1 MLRQTEIL
9 KAVVAIIKSKYPYKV
24 YPEEVKE
31 NFSQPCFFIKFVKR
45 TDSQTK
51 NFNSNSLTLII
62 TYFTLT
68 QKGREVEFM
77 EVADDVAVLFG
88 TGFYAGKRYLPVDSI
103 SSEKIGEKRDI
114 LQIAIDLPY
123 LDTTGYDPDAGYD
136 KMQAVNIK
144 YKINNEQE
152 GKRV

>member
-9 KAVVAIIKSKYPYKV
+9 KAVVVLIKSKYPYKV

-31 NFSQPCFFIKFVKR
+31 NFRQPCFFVKFIKR
-45 TDSQTK
+45 TDTQTK
-51 NFNSNSLTLII
+51 NFNSNSLTLVI

-77 EVADDVAVLFG
+77 EVTDEIAALFG
-88 TGFYAGKRYLPVDSI
+88 TGFYAGKRYLHVDSI
-103 SSEKIGEKRDI
+103 SSEKIGEKLDI
-114 LQIAIDLPY
+114 LQISIDLPY

-136 KMQAVNIK
+136 KLQTVNIK
-144 YKINNEQE
+144 YSVNNEQE
-152 GKRV
+152 EK